1 MQIIVHDIANKYVK
15 LTLRAGIATFLGVP
29 PARSASEQPP
39 PSLGERLP
47 AILHLC
53 QRLNAERSLP
63 ALLDL
68 LAREATRL
76 LLAER
81 ASIFLLDRERM
92 ELETRVALG
101 SEPIRFDARQGAA
114 GAAALRGETVN
125 IRDTRSDSRF
135 YSGVDATLGYRT
147 RNLLAVP
154 LSNHEGEIIGAF
166 EVLNRRRGA
175 FGPEDE
181 ELLRALSAQA
191 AVAIETAQLVSELQA
206 HRDRLLSENVQ
217 LRKEVR
223 GRFSRGSILGT
234 SPRIQRVVQ
243 IVERIRDASV
253 DVLITGES
261 GTGKE
266 LVARAIHYA
275 SPRAAQPFVA
285 LNCAALPESLVESE
299 LFGIERGVATGV
311 ERRSGKFEEASRGT
325 LFLDEIGDLSAAAQ
339 AKILRVLQERVV
351 ERVGGRRP
359 IAVDVRVVAATNK
372 RLEAEVER
380 GSFRAD
386 LFYRLNVVRIET
398 APLREIRSD
407 IPVLASHFLARSCRE
422 LGRPP
427 KTLGPDAL
435 RRIEA
440 YPWPGNVREL
450 ENEMKRLAVLA
461 PGRVIEEADL
471 SEHVRAGRAGAPPSP
486 QMQVASPSPV
496 AGTLLPAAVEA
507 LERRMIEEALSST
520 AGNQLRA
527 ARALGI
533 SRQGLI
539 QKLKRYG
546 LYRPVRGA
554 RRSAEVS

>member
-1 MQIIVHDIANKYVK
+1 MPPER
-15 LTLRAGIATFLGVP
+15 RAAQ
-29 PARSASEQPP
+29 APP

-53 QRLNAERSLP
+53 QRLNAERDLP

-76 LLAER
+76 LGAER

-125 IRDTRSDSRF
+125 IRDTRRDPRF

-154 LSNHEGEIIGAF
+154 LANHEGEIVGAF

-175 FGPEDE
+175 FDPEDE
-181 ELLRALSAQA
+181 ELLRALAAQA

-223 GRFSRGSILGT
+223 GRFSPGSILGT

-243 IVERIRDASV
+243 MIERIRDASV

-266 LVARAIHYA
+266 LVARAIHYS
-275 SPRAAQPFVA
+275 SPRAAAPFVA
-285 LNCAALPESLVESE
+285 LNCAALPENLVESE

-311 ERRSGKFEEASRGT
+311 DRRPGKFEEADGGT

-351 ERVGGRRP
+351 ERVGGRKP
-359 IAVDVRVVAATNK
+359 IPVDVRVVAATNK

-380 GSFRAD
+380 GAFRAD

-398 APLREIRSD
+398 PSLREIPGD
-407 IPVLASHFLARSCRE
+407 VPMLASHFLARSCRE
-422 LGRPP
+422 LGRPA
-427 KTLGPDAL
+427 KTLGAEAL

-440 YPWPGNVREL
+440 HAWPGNVREL

-461 PGRVIEEADL
+461 PGRVVEAADL
-471 SEHVRAGRAGAPPSP
+471 SEGVGAGPGGARPAAPPRNE
-486 QMQVASPSPV
+486 A
-496 AGTLLPAAVEA
+496 PAAPALQLPEAIEA
-507 LERRMIEEALSST
+507 LERRMLESALAAT
-520 AGNQLRA
+520 GGNQLRA

-539 QKLKRYG
+539 QKLKRHD

-554 RRSAEVS
+554 RVEAEPPPRGR

>member
-1 MQIIVHDIANKYVK
+1 MAPRP
-15 LTLRAGIATFLGVP
+15 RAAE
-29 PARSASEQPP
+29 APP

-47 AILHLC
+47 AVLHLC
-53 QRLNAERSLP
+53 QRLNAERDLP

-76 LLAER
+76 LWAER

-125 IRDTRSDSRF
+125 IRDTRRDPRF

-154 LSNHEGEIIGAF
+154 LSTHEGEIIGAF

-181 ELLRALSAQA
+181 DLLRALAAQA
-191 AVAIETAQLVSELQA
+191 GVAIETARLVSELQA

-223 GRFSRGSILGT
+223 GRFSPGSILGT
-234 SPRIQRVVQ
+234 SPRIQRIVQ
-243 IVERIRDASV
+243 VIERIRDAAV

-266 LVARAIHYA
+266 LVARAIHYS
-275 SPRAAQPFVA
+275 SPRAGAPFVA
-285 LNCAALPESLVESE
+285 LNCAALPENLVESE

-311 ERRSGKFEEASRGT
+311 ERRPGKFEEANRGT

-351 ERVGGRRP
+351 ERVGGRKP
-359 IAVDVRVVAATNK
+359 IPVDVRVVAATNK

-398 APLREIRSD
+398 APLREVPSD
-407 IPVLASHFLARSCRE
+407 IAMLASHFLARSCRE
-422 LGRPP
+422 LGRPA
-427 KTLGPDAL
+427 KTLGPEAL

-440 YPWPGNVREL
+440 HPWPGNVREL

-461 PGRVIEEADL
+461 PGRVVEEADL
-471 SEHVRAGRAGAPPSP
+471 SDGVRSGQAGVRPAAPPP
-486 QMQVASPSPV
+486 DAAPAPPAVRLPEAVA
-496 AGTLLPAAVEA
+496 T
-507 LERRMIEEALSST
+507 LERRMLEAALAAT
-520 AGNQLRA
+520 GGNQLRA

-539 QKLKRYG
+539 QKAKRLG
-546 LYRPVRGA
+546 LYRPVRATRASDAGPPP
-554 RRSAEVS
+554 RGR

>member
-1 MQIIVHDIANKYVK
+1 MP
-15 LTLRAGIATFLGVP
+15 RP
-29 PARSASEQPP
+29 RSAALEPP

-47 AILHLC
+47 AVLNLC
-53 QRLNAERSLP
+53 QRLNAERNLP

-68 LAREATRL
+68 LARESTRL
-76 LLAER
+76 LWAER

-125 IRDTRSDSRF
+125 IRDTRRDARF

-181 ELLRALSAQA
+181 DLLRALAAQA

-223 GRFSRGSILGT
+223 GRFAPGSILGT
-234 SPRIQRVVQ
+234 SPRIQRIVQ
-243 IVERIRDASV
+243 IIERIRDASV

-266 LVARAIHYA
+266 LVARAIHYT
-275 SPRAAQPFVA
+275 SPRAAAPFVA

-311 ERRSGKFEEASRGT
+311 DRRPGKFEAASPGT

-351 ERVGGRRP
+351 ERVGGRKP
-359 IAVDVRVVAATNK
+359 IPVDVRVVAATNK

-398 APLREIRSD
+398 APLREIPAD

-422 LGRPP
+422 LGRPA
-427 KTLGPDAL
+427 KTLGAEAL
-435 RRIEA
+435 RRIGA

-461 PGRVIEEADL
+461 PGRVVEEVDL
-471 SEHVRAGRAGAPPSP
+471 SENVRAGRAGVVPEAPRPGTSP
-486 QMQVASPSPV
+486 GSASPR
-496 AGTLLPAAVEA
+496 LPEAVEA
-507 LERRMIEEALSST
+507 LERRLIEDALAAT
-520 AGNQLRA
+520 GGNQLRA

-546 LYRPVRGA
+546 LYRPIRGA
-554 RRSAEVS
+554 RRSAAAS